1 MKRKILL
8 TGATGFL
15 GSNLLLQ
22 LLEKGFEVV
31 CLLRPHNGQDPY
43 TRICRAL
50 RNCAADHTLIERVL
64 PRITIVEGDI
74 TAQGLALTTRSYRA
88 LKKEVSTILHC
99 AAVTDFSP
107 ECSQEQWQCNVHGV
121 ENLVRFALEEP
132 LRTDFHYVST
142 VYVAG
147 DSEGTFYEDELDKGQ
162 GFHNGYERS
171 KFMAEKLLH
180 HHMKHSDLKATIY
193 RPSIIVGH
201 SRTGKTTLFNGMY
214 LFLRLLYLLK
224 KRYHRGGSQGKNL
237 IPLRVVGK
245 PQVTKNFVPIDYVT
259 RMIMEIFLNSHARG
273 KTYHLINTNPPTLYL
288 LKEVMEE
295 LLGIRGIQFVNQEA
309 FTLTPPSRTEKLF
322 ARETESYRAYMLK
335 EPLFDERTTEKLRAG
350 EKNHPS
356 ALLDRNALVSL
367 FRYAIDSRWGK
378 RANGKYD
385 LLPAENNIRAQ
396 AQND

>member
-31 CLLRPHNGQDPY
+31 CLLRPHKGQDPH

-50 RNCAADHTLIERVL
+50 GNCAADHTLIERVL
-64 PRITIVEGDI
+64 PRVTIIEGDI
-74 TAQGLALTTRSYRA
+74 TAQRLGLDTGNHRA
-88 LKKEVSTILHC
+88 LKKEIGTILHC

-132 LRTDFHYVST
+132 QSTGFHYVST

-162 GFHNGYERS
+162 EFHNGYERS
-171 KFMAEKLLH
+171 KFMAEKVLH
-180 HHMKHSDLKATIY
+180 HYMKHSGLKATIY

-224 KRYHRGGSQGKNL
+224 KRYRTSSSQEKTL

-259 RMIMEIFLNSHARG
+259 RMIMKIFLNPGARG
-273 KTYHLINTNPPTLYL
+273 KTYHLINTNPPTLHL
-288 LKEVMEE
+288 IKEVMEE
-295 LLGIRGIQFVNQEA
+295 LLAIRGIQFVNQEA
-309 FTLTPPSRTEKLF
+309 FALTSPTRTEKLF

-335 EPLFDERTTEKLRAG
+335 EPLFDEKTTGKLGAD
-350 EKNHPS
+350 ENNHPS
-356 ALLDRNALVSL
+356 TLLDRDALVTL
-367 FRYAIDSRWGK
+367 FSYAIDSHWGK
-378 RANGKYD
+378 RGNGKHD
-385 LLPAENNIRAQ
+385 LWATERNVRAQ